1 MQLLLIRHALPEL
14 VTTSGVRADP
24 ALTEEGHAQAKRLPA
39 ALAPYRIA
47 RIVSSPQRRALE
59 TAAPVA
65 EALNLPVTEYVGLAE
80 YDYDLDH
87 YIPFH
92 EAEARAPEAYAR
104 IRAGEF
110 PKSVDADAFRTRVF
124 DSLGRIVDESG
135 HEDTVAVFAH
145 GGVINV
151 FLQELLGLDRPLV
164 FPIEYVSVTRVLV
177 SRSGERRVASV
188 NETGH
193 VRDMLRR

>member
-1 MQLLLIRHALPEL
+1 VQLLLIRHALPEL
-14 VTTSGVRADP
+14 VTASDGRADP

-92 EAEARAPEAYAR
+92 EAEARAPEAFAR
-104 IRAGEF
+104 I
-110 PKSVDADAFRTRVF
+110 P
-124 DSLGRIVDESG
+124 
-135 HEDTVAVFAH
+135 
-145 GGVINV
+145 
-151 FLQELLGLDRPLV
+151 GL
-164 FPIEYVSVTRVLV
+164 
-177 SRSGERRVASV
+177 
-188 NETGH
+188 
-193 VRDMLRR
+193 

>member
-104 IRAGEF
+104 IRAGQL
-110 PKSVDADAFRTRVF
+110 PKSVDPAAFRTRVF
-124 DSLGRIVDESG
+124 DSLGRIVEESG

>member
-14 VTTSGVRADP
+14 VTTSDGRADP

-124 DSLGRIVDESG
+124 ESLGRIVEESG

>member
-124 DSLGRIVDESG
+124 ESLGRIVEESG